1 VWSDETHRIFGIPRG
16 TPLTYETFLG
26 TVHSEDRDLVDRAW
40 RAALEGA
47 PYEVEHR
54 IVVAGEVRWVRER
67 AQLEA
72 DDAGALRGG
81 FGTVQDI
88 TEQKQAEETLRQS
101 EERFRTIFESAGA
114 GIAQV
119 DLRTSRVMRANRR
132 FAAITGYTQA
142 ELEGMPYLDLTH
154 PEERAS
160 AASAL
165 NRAWEDGD
173 THAGHFREGRYLR
186 KDGTVI
192 DLELYGSIIHD
203 AADRPTHGIIVVAD
217 ITERKR
223 VERDLAAARI
233 SAEHA
238 KAVAEEAS
246 RAKDHF
252 LAVLSHELRTPLTP
266 VLAGI
271 ALVER
276 GTLSEEARHFLEVI
290 RRNVELES
298 RLIDD
303 LLDLTRITRGKVE
316 LDKRLFELCTII
328 ERAVD
333 VCRPDIEARQ
343 LHFGIDWGPRP
354 YVLYADGARLQQV
367 FWNLLKNAIKFT
379 PKGGCVGI
387 RCRPDVAGVVVEV
400 HDSGVGIERSAI
412 GSIFDAFT
420 QAQHS
425 TARQFGGLGLG
436 LTISKMLAEMHGGT
450 IEARSEGPG
459 RGSSF
464 SVRLPI
470 VSYGTARMS
479 PDAAPSTRIEHHERT
494 GTRVLLV
501 EDHGDTAQTMV
512 TVLEMAGYEVATAG
526 DVATALDILDKQPF
540 DLLISD
546 LGLPDRSGLDL
557 MRELRTR
564 GSGLAGI
571 ALSGYGME
579 SDMEQ
584 SRAAGF
590 LAHLV
595 KPVEPARLLEAMQ
608 KALPKVGVH

>member
-1 VWSDETHRIFGIPRG
+1 
-16 TPLTYETFLG
+16 
-26 TVHSEDRDLVDRAW
+26 
-40 RAALEGA
+40 
-47 PYEVEHR
+47 
-54 IVVAGEVRWVRER
+54 
-67 AQLEA
+67 
-72 DDAGALRGG
+72 
-81 FGTVQDI
+81 
-88 TEQKQAEETLRQS
+88 
-101 EERFRTIFESAGA
+101 
-114 GIAQV
+114 
-119 DLRTSRVMRANRR
+119 
-132 FAAITGYTQA
+132 
-142 ELEGMPYLDLTH
+142 
-154 PEERAS
+154 
-160 AASAL
+160 
-165 NRAWEDGD
+165 
-173 THAGHFREGRYLR
+173 
-186 KDGTVI
+186 
-192 DLELYGSIIHD
+192 
-203 AADRPTHGIIVVAD
+203 
-217 ITERKR
+217 
-223 VERDLAAARI
+223 
-233 SAEHA
+233 
-238 KAVAEEAS
+238 
-246 RAKDHF
+246 
-252 LAVLSHELRTPLTP
+252 
-266 VLAGI
+266 
-271 ALVER
+271 
-276 GTLSEEARHFLEVI
+276 
-290 RRNVELES
+290 
-298 RLIDD
+298 
-303 LLDLTRITRGKVE
+303 
-316 LDKRLFELCTII
+316 
-328 ERAVD
+328 
-333 VCRPDIEARQ
+333 
-343 LHFGIDWGPRP
+343 
-354 YVLYADGARLQQV
+354 
-367 FWNLLKNAIKFT
+367 
-379 PKGGCVGI
+379 
-387 RCRPDVAGVVVEV
+387 VAGVVVEV

-564 GSGLAGI
+564 GSALPGI